1 MFIFWFLDSQSITG
15 AQVFAELSPAFI
27 TSGSTESKMELWS
40 ETQGELFNLPLGL

>member
-27 TSGSTESKMELWS
+27 TSGSTELWS